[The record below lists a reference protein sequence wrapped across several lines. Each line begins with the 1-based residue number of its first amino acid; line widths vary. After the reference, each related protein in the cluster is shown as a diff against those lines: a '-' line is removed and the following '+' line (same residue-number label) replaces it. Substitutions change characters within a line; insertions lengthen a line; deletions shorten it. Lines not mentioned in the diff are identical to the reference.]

1 MSGDDDRTAK
11 SRSGIG
17 RLKFC
22 GIDSDVEEFAGGNLA
37 GHRRGGGRGGGK
49 TVDHGEEFD
58 AREGALFV
66 HPDDDSADNGKDM
79 DDATARGAEPTTQGS
94 PKKSTTRKWIC
105 LLILILL
112 PMVIILGVLVGEKR
126 SAAPAGAVGS
136 VFPPP
141 VIVANK
147 TTTTYHLLL

>member
-1 MSGDDDRTAK
+1 M
-11 SRSGIG
+11 
-17 RLKFC
+17 
-22 GIDSDVEEFAGGNLA
+22 EEFAGGNLA
-37 GHRRGGGRGGGK
+37 CHRRGGRRGGGK

-66 HPDDDSADNGKDM
+66 HPDDDSADDGKDM
-79 DDATARGAEPTTQGS
+79 DDATERGAEPTTPGS

-126 SAAPAGAVGS
+126 SAAPAGAVGR
-136 VFPPP
+136 
-141 VIVANK
+141 ANK
-147 TTTTYHLLL
+147 TTTTYHLLLRVSSPPSWHPLLQAC